1 MSSTAPLYL
10 ITSATPD
17 PAPAGPARTPV
28 RLTRRGR
35 AAALALLLTATVL
48 AGFAFGSG
56 PSRASGEAGP
66 AGTHRYLV
74 VQPGET
80 LWSIARA
87 AAPQVDPRVTI
98 GRIQEL
104 NALSGAVIFA
114 GQRLALP

>member
-1 MSSTAPLYL
+1 MNSTARLSLVQPAP
-10 ITSATPD
+10 SH
-17 PAPAGPARTPV
+17 PAPAVPARTPV

-35 AAALALLLTATVL
+35 AVALALLLALAVL

-66 AGTHRYLV
+66 ARAHRYVV

-80 LWSIARA
+80 LWAIARE

-98 GRIQEL
+98 ERVREL
-104 NALSGAVIFA
+104 NGLPGAAIFA